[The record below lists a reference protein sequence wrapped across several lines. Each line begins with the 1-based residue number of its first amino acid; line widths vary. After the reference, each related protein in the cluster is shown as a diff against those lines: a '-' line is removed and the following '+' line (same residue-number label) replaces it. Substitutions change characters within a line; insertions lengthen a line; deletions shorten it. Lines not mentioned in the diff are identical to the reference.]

1 MFMNILTMLGGVALF
16 LFGMSVMGNSLE
28 KISSGRLERILE
40 RLAGNPIRGVFL
52 GLSVTAVIQSSSATT
67 VMVVG
72 FVTAGIMTLRQAVG
86 VIMGANIGT
95 TVTAQIL
102 RLGDISGDNF
112 FLTLFK
118 PTTLAPLIA
127 LIGIVLFIMPQKR
140 NRHDIGQILLGFGV
154 LFFGMNIMSD
164 AAKSIDTAFFFEM
177 FDVLSNPV
185 LGLLV
190 GTAVTAIIQS
200 SSASVGILQALSST
214 GAVPFAAAAPYIMGA
229 NIGTCATA
237 MISCVGA
244 SRDAKRAAVV
254 HLYFNIIGTGV
265 FFAIYSLGRAL
276 LDLPFMNEQVSMGS
290 IANFHTIFNVGTTLL
305 ILPFNR
311 QLVRLAEKTVRSRQ
325 TPESE
330 SGLVVLD
337 ERFLMSPSLALD
349 NARMMVSQM
358 GAYARMNF
366 RDAMECLTRFDR
378 ERVTRVKAR
387 EEDIDKME
395 DLVNAYL
402 IKLTDRDLSGTE
414 NIVLSELLH
423 TIGDFERVGDYVVN
437 LIESQTQMQDKK
449 LRFSESALA
458 ELKAIYDA
466 VDEIL
471 DMTLQCYEK
480 LDPALAAQVEPLEQ
494 TIDEMDEALKERHI
508 ERLKQ
513 GRCSVDVG
521 TQLLETLINLER
533 IADHCSN
540 VALYVLRRLNPG
552 QWSGHDYL
560 RSLHAGTLP
569 AYQEAFR
576 HYTAKYMARL
586 RLDSPPDG
594 QMSLMDSDN
603 S

>member
-1 MFMNILTMLGGVALF
+1 MMNILTLLGGVALF
-16 LFGMSVMGNSLE
+16 LFGMNVMGNSLE

-40 RLAGNPIRGVFL
+40 RLAGNPVRGVFL
-52 GLSVTAVIQSSSATT
+52 GMAVTAVIQSSSATT

-95 TVTAQIL
+95 TITAQIL

-112 FLTLFK
+112 LLTLFK
-118 PTTLAPLIA
+118 PTTLAPLISV
-127 LIGIVLFIMPQKR
+127 IGIVLFILPQKR
-140 NRHDIGQILLGFGV
+140 SRHDIGQILLGFGV
-154 LFFGMNIMSD
+154 LFFGMNTMSG
-164 AAKSIDTAFFFEM
+164 AAKSIDTAVFFEL
-177 FDVLSNPV
+177 FDVLSNPL

-214 GAVPFAAAAPYIMGA
+214 GTVPFAAAAPYIMGA

-265 FFAIYSLGRAL
+265 FFTVYSLAQAF
-276 LDLPFMNEQVSMGS
+276 LDLPFMKSDASMGT
-290 IANFHTIFNVGTTLL
+290 IANFHTIFNVVTTLL
-305 ILPFNR
+305 ILPFNKL
-311 QLVRLAEKTVRSRQ
+311 LVRLAEKTVRGRH
-325 TPESE
+325 TPDAA

-337 ERFLMSPSLALD
+337 ERFLISPSLALD
-349 NARMMVSQM
+349 NARMVVSQM
-358 GAYARMNF
+358 GEYAQKNL
-366 RDAMECLTRFDR
+366 RDTIECLTRFDR
-378 ERVTRVKAR
+378 DLVTQVKSR
-387 EEDIDKME
+387 EEEIDKME

-402 IKLTDRDLSGTE
+402 IKLTDRDLSATE

-423 TIGDFERVGDYVVN
+423 SIGDFERVGDYVMN
-437 LIESQTQMQDKK
+437 LMESLALMQEKK
-449 LRFSESALA
+449 LRFSESALE
-458 ELKAIYDA
+458 ELKTIYAA

-471 DMTLQCYEK
+471 DMTLQSYMK
-480 LDPALAAQVEPLEQ
+480 LDQALAARVEPLEQ
-494 TIDEMDEALKERHI
+494 TIDQMDEMLKERHI
-508 ERLKQ
+508 ERLKH

-552 QWSGHDYL
+552 QWTGHDYL
-560 RSLHAGTLP
+560 RVLHAGTLP

-576 HYTAKYMARL
+576 HYEEKYVSKVKRSKPA
-586 RLDSPPDG
+586 DG
-594 QMSLMDSDN
+594 QLSLIEPEES
-603 S
+603 